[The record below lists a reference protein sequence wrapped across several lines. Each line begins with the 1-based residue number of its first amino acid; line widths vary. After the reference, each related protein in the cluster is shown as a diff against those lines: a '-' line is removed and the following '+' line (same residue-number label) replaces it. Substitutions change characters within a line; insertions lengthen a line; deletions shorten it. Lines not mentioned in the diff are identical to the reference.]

1 MVKGY
6 YKCECGKEFTNPQ
19 SFNAH
24 KAKCAIHHK
33 VVGNYDEWIEHEKI
47 LVRKR
52 ADALKNN
59 NAIRKGKLL
68 ETWISEQH
76 QCEKCGKV
84 MTEHYG
90 SGRFCSKRC
99 ACSKQHSEETK
110 QKIGMSV
117 KGNIPQ
123 NKINC
128 QKNYSNNPNICVIC
142 GNILPYEY
150 RYRKTCCKEC
160 HCKLL
165 QQIQADLLSSGKHTA
180 WKTRD
185 NLSYAEKFWMDILV
199 VNNIKFEHN
208 MPYRCD
214 NTCYFLDFYLYP
226 NIDLE
231 IDGKQHNYAD
241 RKAHDEL
248 RDSRLTKCGIT
259 VYRIPVVSLK
269 NPDKVKKQVDEFLEW
284 YMNIRNDLSNDTNS

>member
-1 MVKGY
+1 MEERSLRITGTDKTFFN
-6 YKCECGKEFTNPQ
+6 KITNTLT
-19 SFNAH
+19 
-24 KAKCAIHHK
+24 
-33 VVGNYDEWIEHEKI
+33 KI
-47 LVRKR
+47 LIPTKIGLNGMLISIKR
-52 ADALKNN
+52 NSLLKAYENYVSDENNNEELEKKYNTAYEAYLESLDKYVMDSVYKKVKNN
-59 NAIRKGKLL
+59 TASEFEKNALAKYYEVTSLK
-68 ETWISEQH
+68 ENE
-76 QCEKCGKV
+76 
-84 MTEHYG
+84 Y
-90 SGRFCSKRC
+90 
-99 ACSKQHSEETK
+99 
-110 QKIGMSV
+110 
-117 KGNIPQ
+117 N
-123 NKINC
+123 
-128 QKNYSNNPNICVIC
+128 
-142 GNILPYEY
+142 EY